1 MTGLE
6 IVLLIGG
13 VIVLIAGFV
22 IPQKKESNSEQVQEI
37 SREEIKQAIDGALS
51 DAKIQIEE
59 MAEETTNYAV
69 EKTERAMERLTNEK
83 ITAVTEYADTVL
95 KDINKNHQEVMFLY
109 DMLTEKHETFLE
121 TVKEADKAAATVK
134 ESASGM
140 ERLKKHKT
148 EQTKDTAS
156 DEEEKTEAVETFET
170 EQKPEQRTASKKTR
184 TTKKTVKAKEEKEQ
198 GRTHSAKNR
207 AKELLAEPEQF
218 NIRFSDSTD
227 GEDSRNNNEKILAL
241 YKEGKSNTVIA
252 KELGLGIGEVKLV
265 IDLFKGMSS

>member
-51 DAKIQIEE
+51 DARIQMKE

-95 KDINKNHQEVMFLY
+95 KDINKNHEEVMFLY

-134 ESASGM
+134 ESTSGM

-148 EQTKDTAS
+148 ELDQDTAS
-156 DEEEKTEAVETFET
+156 DEEEKTEVMEILET
-170 EQKPEQRTASKKTR
+170 EQKPEQRTASKRTR
-184 TTKKTVKAKEEKEQ
+184 TTKKAVKGRADQ
-198 GRTHSAKNR
+198 GSTHSAKNR

-265 IDLFKGMSS
+265 IDLFKGMPS

>member
-51 DAKIQIEE
+51 DARIQMEE

-134 ESASGM
+134 ESTSGM

-148 EQTKDTAS
+148 ELDQDTAS
-156 DEEEKTEAVETFET
+156 DEEEKTEVMEILET
-170 EQKPEQRTASKKTR
+170 EQKPEQRTASKRTR
-184 TTKKTVKAKEEKEQ
+184 TTKKAVKGRADQ
-198 GRTHSAKNR
+198 GSTHSAKNR

-265 IDLFKGMSS
+265 IDLFKGMPS